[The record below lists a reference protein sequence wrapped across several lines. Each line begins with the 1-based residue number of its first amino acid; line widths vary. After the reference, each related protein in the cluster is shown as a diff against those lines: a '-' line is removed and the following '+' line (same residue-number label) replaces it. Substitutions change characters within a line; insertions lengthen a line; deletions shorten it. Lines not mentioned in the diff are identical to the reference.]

1 MVKDHYARLGF
12 TPMNIDA
19 AGGSRNILDLATFT
33 PAETFLYVA
42 EG

>member
-12 TPMNIDA
+12 AVMQTDDA
-19 AGGSRNILDLATFT
+19 GANRNILDLAGFT
-33 PAETFLYVA
+33 PAETFIHLV